1 LCNQQTD
8 SEDTHS
14 FDVIRCVFVSVVLTK
29 RGEGA
34 VEDGDD
40 GGDDKTGVVVDHW
53 KGSDF

>member
-1 LCNQQTD
+1 MCNQEIDQTD

-14 FDVIRCVFVSVVLTK
+14 FDLIRFVFVSVLLTK

-40 GGDDKTGVVVDHW
+40 GGDDKTGDHW
-53 KGSDF
+53 RGSDF